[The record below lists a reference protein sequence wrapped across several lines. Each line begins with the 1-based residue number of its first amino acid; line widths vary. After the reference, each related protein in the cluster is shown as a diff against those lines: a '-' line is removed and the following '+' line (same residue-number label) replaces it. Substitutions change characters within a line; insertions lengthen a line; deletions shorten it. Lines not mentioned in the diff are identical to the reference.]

1 MSDFPGTVVDDD
13 GNVHHLIREP
23 LGRGGQG
30 VVFRTRSPHIAVKLH
45 GAVTEPTTAPAAPRT
60 VRLWNRLSHADGIEL
75 TVDEAKHTALRQRL
89 EDVRALPLP
98 RLHLAEP
105 LSTLRHH
112 VGYTMRLLTGMV
124 PMRSLIAEPGE
135 KQLAEH
141 YRKTGGVGRRLELL
155 ARTASLLARLHAI
168 PLVYADVSPNNI
180 FISETIEAHEVWL
193 IDLDNLDYLSTHAPG
208 IYTPGFG
215 APEIVTGRA
224 GVSTLSDAF
233 AFAVLACWVLTQTH
247 PFLGDYVDEGSWDD
261 DGDDREA
268 RALRGDVPWVEDPDD
283 ASNRTAKG
291 IARDLVL
298 ARPVRALFERC
309 FGAGRRDRTARPS
322 MAEWADVLRRAADR
336 VVSCKA
342 CTSSFDVTRG
352 RCPFC
357 TAGPMPSFLHL
368 QVNRWDPELTPRIGA
383 HPVWHQMLDTTKDSV
398 VLRHV
403 VEPVLADSDDEPVL
417 RVRILKSGIAIEP
430 LASRDLHVVLGGRIQ
445 RLDREKT
452 LPTPRPGAEIFL
464 HFGPLDQPHRV
475 AVLRLVEPA

>member
-30 VVFRTRSPHIAVKLH
+30 VVFRTRSPHIAVKLI
-45 GAVTEPTTAPAAPRT
+45 GAVAEPATVAAAPRA
-60 VRLWNRLSHADGIEL
+60 VHLWNRLSHAAGIDL
-75 TVDEAKHTALRQRL
+75 TVDEAKHTALRERL

-124 PMRSLIAEPGE
+124 PMRSLIAEPGA
-135 KQLAEH
+135 QRLAER
-141 YRKTGGVGRRLELL
+141 YLETGGVGRRLELL

-180 FISETIEAHEVWL
+180 FISETLDAHEVWL
-193 IDLDNLDYLSTHAPG
+193 IDLDNLDYLSSHAPG

-215 APEIVTGRA
+215 APEVITGRA

-233 AFAVLACWVLTQTH
+233 AFAVLAFWVLTQTH
-247 PFLGDYVDEGSWDD
+247 PFLGDYVEEASWDD
-261 DGDDREA
+261 DDDDREQ
-268 RALRGDVPWVEDPDD
+268 RALRGDVAWIEDPDD
-283 ASNRTAKG
+283 ASNRTGKG
-291 IARDLVL
+291 IPRDFVL
-298 ARPVRALFERC
+298 APPVRTLFARC
-309 FGAGRRDRTARPS
+309 FGAGRHDRTARPS
-322 MAEWADVLRRAADR
+322 LAEWADVLRSAADR
-336 VVSCKA
+336 AVACKA
-342 CTSSFDVTRG
+342 CASSFDVTRG

-357 TAGPMPSFLHL
+357 SAGLVPTFIHL
-368 QVNRWDPELTPRIGA
+368 QVSRWDPELTPALGA
-383 HPVWHQMLDTTKDSV
+383 HPVWHQMLDATKDSV
-398 VLRHV
+398 IRRHV

-417 RVRILKSGIAIEP
+417 RVKILKSGLAIEP
-430 LASRDLHVVLGGRIQ
+430 LANREIHVVIGGRVQ
-445 RLDREKT
+445 RLDREKA
-452 LPTPRPGAEIFL
+452 LPMPRPGAEVIL